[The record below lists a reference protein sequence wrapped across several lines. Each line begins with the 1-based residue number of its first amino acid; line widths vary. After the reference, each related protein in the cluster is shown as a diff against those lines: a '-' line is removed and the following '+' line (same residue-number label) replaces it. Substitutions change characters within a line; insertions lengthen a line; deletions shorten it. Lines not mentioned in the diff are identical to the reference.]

1 MRNKTHFPSCA
12 KRIHETAIISEN
24 RPFRSLA
31 ARTRMSR
38 GQRGQT
44 LGPYKRHAV
53 YYFPSR
59 LGVLQRPHA
68 RRTCHHRDIPHSL
81 NVNVP
86 LMKEMVFLHV
96 SLSSRVWD
104 RLRSRDSKDG
114 QGGHGSKSSDQTRP
128 YNPTFYKRLG
138 CLSRVE
144 ARAHCCRNDYFA
156 LTAPRPDLKTHNRVS
171 GRLSWCTRPTH

>member
-12 KRIHETAIISEN
+12 KRVHETAIISEN

-44 LGPYKRHAV
+44 LGPYRRHAV

-68 RRTCHHRDIPHSL
+68 RRTCHRRDIPHSL
-81 NVNVP
+81 NISVP

-104 RLRSRDSKDG
+104 RLRSRDSKEMAKEATARNQVIRHAPIIPRFISAWAAYLGSRRERTVAEMIILLSQLPGRILKLIIGFPGDF
-114 QGGHGSKSSDQTRP
+114 HGVLD
-128 YNPTFYKRLG
+128 
-138 CLSRVE
+138 
-144 ARAHCCRNDYFA
+144 
-156 LTAPRPDLKTHNRVS
+156 
-171 GRLSWCTRPTH
+171 